1 MAERR
6 IEWSIEARND
16 LFRILNFYRNRN
28 ESNKYSIK
36 LNNKIYKTLL
46 TLSKNPNIGLKT
58 RFESVKTFN
67 TGDYQIIY
75 EIYDQHILVVL
86 IWDCRRN
93 PNDKRI
99 GKRISKNN

>member
-6 IEWSIEARND
+6 IEWSAEARND
-16 LFRILNFYRNRN
+16 LFRILKFYRNRN

-36 LNNKIYKTLL
+36 LNNKISNTLL
-46 TLSKNPNIGLKT
+46 TLSNNPNMGLNT
-58 RFESVKTFN
+58 RFKAVKTFN

-75 EIYDQHILVVL
+75 EIYEQLILVIL

-99 GKRISKNN
+99 GKRISKYK